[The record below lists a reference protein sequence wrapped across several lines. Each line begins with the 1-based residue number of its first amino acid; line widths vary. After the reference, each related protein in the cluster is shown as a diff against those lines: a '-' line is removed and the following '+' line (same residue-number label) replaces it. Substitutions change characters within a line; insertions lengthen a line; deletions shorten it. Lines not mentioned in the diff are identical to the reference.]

1 VTVKLRAA
9 RATVGRRT
17 VHVRAGSVRTVS
29 VGLTPRGRR
38 ALAAREPLKV
48 VVSRVRRG

>member
-1 VTVKLRAA
+1 VTVKLRHR

-17 VHVRAGSVRTVS
+17 VRVRAGHVRKVS
-29 VGLTPRGRR
+29 IGLTPRGRR
-38 ALAAREPLKV
+38 ALAARVPLKV